1 MNRALIVDTS
11 TGEILIP
18 DASEINEAHRL
29 ARDSA
34 ETSVQY
40 AIRCGELLTAK
51 KATLRHGEWK
61 AWVEANCEFSYRS
74 ARVYMSAARQNGR
87 PLPFSS
93 LAQALGY
100 GTADTLALK
109 HTGDEESYT
118 PVEYLESARAVAA
131 RQKCNALHFSTL
143 REALGYDKAQPE
155 PPALPAPFDLSDPAI
170 VYTRAVGT
178 KALLVQASAEHAGF
192 AHILQID
199 SDQGGGAIADYTRR
213 AVRSDYVLQFADRMQ
228 PKGAGTAWEALNE
241 GPNHVFD
248 LIAPWIAED
257 RAVDLAPA
265 P

>member
-1 MNRALIVDTS
+1 MNAITATTD
-11 TGEILIP
+11 
-18 DASEINEAHRL
+18 INEAHRL
-29 ARDSA
+29 ARGHA
-34 ETSVQY
+34 ETAVQY

-51 KATLRHGEWK
+51 KATLKHGEWQ
-61 AWVEANCEFSYRS
+61 AWIAANCEFEYPT
-74 ARVYMSAARQNGR
+74 AARYMKAA
-87 PLPFSS
+87 SEKS
-93 LAQALGY
+93 
-100 GTADTLALK
+100 
-109 HTGDEESYT
+109 TGID
-118 PVEYLESARAVAA
+118 
-131 RQKCNALHFSTL
+131 FSTL
-143 REALGYDKAQPE
+143 SQLYQLRAAENPE

-170 VYTRAVGT
+170 VYSRAVGT